1 MIKIFHHVKEYQDFY
16 QIIFD
21 ERIPMMYFYLLLDTV
36 RSFMKESVD
45 ERYLEPKG
53 DIQLDY
59 LTSYQANAIIGILI
73 EWHRQGYKTSIEEL
87 NKQLI
92 TILSVNSTFRK
103 V

>member
-1 MIKIFHHVKEYQDFY
+1 
-16 QIIFD
+16 
-21 ERIPMMYFYLLLDTV
+21 
-36 RSFMKESVD
+36 MKESVD

-53 DIQLDY
+53 DIQLNY
-59 LTSYQANAIIGILI
+59 LISYQANAIIGILM
-73 EWHRQGYKTSIEEL
+73 EWHRQGYKTSIAEL